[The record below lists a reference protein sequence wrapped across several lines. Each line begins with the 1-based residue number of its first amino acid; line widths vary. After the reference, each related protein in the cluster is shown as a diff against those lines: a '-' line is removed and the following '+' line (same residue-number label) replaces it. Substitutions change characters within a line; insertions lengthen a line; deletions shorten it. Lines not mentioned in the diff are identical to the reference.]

1 MTTAQVDLF
10 SFIHKA
16 IRAMLFDLADRLQ
29 STDLS
34 DESVAPGLVAD
45 MRRMLV
51 LLHAHAEHEDRL
63 IFPAIEAVAP
73 GSTQEAGEEHQLY
86 ENKTARLE
94 GLLGQLES
102 SSSPDD
108 RKHSDHELRLAF
120 FDFLAFT
127 LVHLNHE
134 EETAL
139 PASQR
144 YLADDQLLA
153 IRAQIQQASPP
164 DQYEQWMRWML
175 PALTTAEL
183 KLLFGQARQ
192 GAPAAVF
199 EKMLEMGKR
208 YLPTGRWAIV
218 SSG

>member
-10 SFIHKA
+10 TFIHKA
-16 IRAMLFDLADRLQ
+16 IRAMLFDLAGRLQ

-34 DESVAPGLVAD
+34 DESVVPGLVAD

-51 LLHAHAEHEDRL
+51 LLRAHAEHEDRL

-94 GLLGQLES
+94 GLLGQLAQ
-102 SSSPDD
+102 SSP
-108 RKHSDHELRLAF
+108 SDHRVRLERELRFAF
-120 FDFLAFT
+120 FDFLGFT

-144 YLADDQLLA
+144 HLTDEQLLA
-153 IRAQIQQASPP
+153 IRTQIQRASPP
-164 DQYEQWMRWML
+164 DQYDEWMRWML

-183 KLLFGQARQ
+183 KLLFKQARH
-192 GAPAAVF
+192 GAPAAIF
-199 EKMLEMGKR
+199 DKMLEMGER
-208 YLPTGRWAIV
+208 YLSSRRWAIV
-218 SSG
+218 SAL